1 MSKTSLKP
9 INYSS
14 GVPTVTPCPT
24 RMVKKIY
31 ENPESIKNWVNARDK
46 ELNDK
51 IEKIYNKIHQEIADI
66 SSGLEG
72 LEIKDFRGTDA
83 IDVVS
88 LSEYNEIRL
97 KIHNDDKVLTQDS
110 EGIRVVLDSFFDPAT
125 KNLKILGKEG
135 QTVTECQ
142 IDISGGSGE
151 GSIDTSDFYTKEEID
166 NKGFLTQSD
175 VKTVNGESI
184 VGQGNIS
191 LNTLTNEQMSQIQAL
206 LALGIRLDTKRNI
219 LSIGG
224 KRYQLTES
232 TQDLTGKYYI
242 GVTNTL
248 NKTAFSLMT
257 TTEIL
262 SVAEEKDISMLDT
275 GVDVYN
281 VTKNLIFLMIP
292 DNIVIDKITM
302 GEPPLMTTWAN
313 SEWTDS
319 TIWKQTHEDI
329 VIDGITYHL
338 YGYRAVDM
346 EQSTPTKFQIYLH
359 KS

>member
-9 INYSS
+9 IDYSS
-14 GVPTVTPCPT
+14 GVPTVTHCPT
-24 RMVKKIY
+24 RIVKKIY
-31 ENPESIKNWVNARDK
+31 ENPESIKNWVNARDR

-51 IEKIYNKIHQEIADI
+51 IEKIYNKIHQEISDI
-66 SSGLEG
+66 SSGFGGKSL
-72 LEIKDFRGTDA
+72 RGVDA
-83 IDVVS
+83 IDVVP

-110 EGIRVVLDSFFDPAT
+110 EGLRVVLDSSFDPTT
-125 KNLKILGKEG
+125 KNLRILGKEG
-135 QTVTECQ
+135 QTVTECK
-142 IDISGGSGE
+142 IDIAG
-151 GSIDTSDFYTKEEID
+151 GSIDTSNFYTKKEID
-166 NKGFLTQSD
+166 DKGFLSQD
-175 VKTVNGESI
+175 NVKTVNGESI

-191 LNTLTNEQMSQIQAL
+191 LNTLTDEQLSQIQTI
-206 LALGIRLDTKRNI
+206 LALGITLDAERNI

-224 KRYQLTES
+224 KSYQLTEAS
-232 TQDLTGKYYI
+232 QDLTGRYYI

-248 NKTAFSLMT
+248 NKTAFSLMST
-257 TTEIL
+257 EEIL
-262 SVAEEKDISMLDT
+262 SVAEEKYISMLDSK
-275 GVDVYN
+275 VEVYD

-302 GEPPLMTTWAN
+302 GECPLMTVWAN
-313 SEWTDS
+313 SEWTDN

-329 VIDGITYHL
+329 VIDDITYHL

>member
-9 INYSS
+9 IDYSS
-14 GVPTVTPCPT
+14 GVPTVTHCPT
-24 RMVKKIY
+24 RIVKKIY
-31 ENPESIKNWVNARDK
+31 ENPESIKNWVNARDR

-51 IEKIYNKIHQEIADI
+51 IEKIYNKIHQEISDI
-66 SSGLEG
+66 SSGFGGKG
-72 LEIKDFRGTDA
+72 LRGADA
-83 IDVVS
+83 IDVVP

-110 EGIRVVLDSFFDPAT
+110 EGIRVVLDSSFDPTT
-125 KNLKILGKEG
+125 KNLRILGKEG
-135 QTVTECQ
+135 QTVTECK
-142 IDISGGSGE
+142 IDIAGGSGG
-151 GSIDTSDFYTKEEID
+151 GSIDTSNFYTKKEID
-166 NKGFLTQSD
+166 DKGFLSQD
-175 VKTVNGESI
+175 NVKTVNGESI

-191 LNTLTNEQMSQIQAL
+191 LNTLTDEQLSQLQTL
-206 LALGIRLDTKRNI
+206 LALGITLDAERNI

-224 KRYQLTES
+224 KKYQLTEEKS
-232 TQDLTGKYYI
+232 GRYYI
-242 GVTNTL
+242 GVTSTL
-248 NKTAFSLMT
+248 NKTAFSLMST
-257 TTEIL
+257 EEIL
-262 SVAEEKDISMLDT
+262 SVAEEKYISMLNS
-275 GVDVYN
+275 GVEVYD

-302 GEPPLMTTWAN
+302 GEPPLMTVWAN
-313 SEWTDS
+313 SEWTDN

-329 VIDGITYHL
+329 VIDDITYHL

>member
-9 INYSS
+9 IDYSS
-14 GVPTVTPCPT
+14 GVPTVSPCPT
-24 RMVKKIY
+24 RIVKKIY
-31 ENPESIKNWVNARDK
+31 ENPESIKNWVNARDR

-51 IEKIYNKIHQEIADI
+51 IEKIYNKIHQEISDI
-66 SSGLEG
+66 SSGFGGKG
-72 LEIKDFRGTDA
+72 LRGADA
-83 IDVVS
+83 IDVVP

-110 EGIRVVLDSFFDPAT
+110 EGIRVVLDSSFDPTT
-125 KNLKILGKEG
+125 KNLRILGKEG
-135 QTVTECQ
+135 QTVTECK
-142 IDISGGSGE
+142 IDIAG
-151 GSIDTSDFYTKEEID
+151 GSIDTSNFYTKKEID
-166 NKGFLTQSD
+166 DKGFLSQD
-175 VKTVNGESI
+175 NVKTVNGESI

-191 LNTLTNEQMSQIQAL
+191 LNTLTDEQLSQIQTI
-206 LALGIRLDTKRNI
+206 LALGITLDAERNI

-224 KRYQLTES
+224 KSYQLTEAS
-232 TQDLTGKYYI
+232 QDLTDRYYI
-242 GVTNTL
+242 GVTSTL
-248 NKTAFSLMT
+248 NKTAFSLMST
-257 TTEIL
+257 EEIL
-262 SVAEEKDISMLDT
+262 SVAEEKYISMLNS
-275 GVDVYN
+275 GVEVYD

-302 GEPPLMTTWAN
+302 GECPLMTVWAN
-313 SEWTDS
+313 SEWTDN

-329 VIDGITYHL
+329 VIDDITYHL

>member
-9 INYSS
+9 IDYSS
-14 GVPTVTPCPT
+14 GVPTVTHCPT
-24 RMVKKIY
+24 RIVKKIY
-31 ENPESIKNWVNARDK
+31 ENPESIKNWVNARDR

-51 IEKIYNKIHQEIADI
+51 IEKIYNKIHQEISDI
-66 SSGLEG
+66 SSGFGGKCL
-72 LEIKDFRGTDA
+72 RGADA
-83 IDVVS
+83 IDVVP

-110 EGIRVVLDSFFDPAT
+110 EGLRVVLDSSFDPTT
-125 KNLKILGKEG
+125 KNLRILGKEG
-135 QTVTECQ
+135 QTVTECK
-142 IDISGGSGE
+142 IDIAG
-151 GSIDTSDFYTKEEID
+151 GSIDTSNFYTKKEID
-166 NKGFLTQSD
+166 DKGFLAQD
-175 VKTVNGESI
+175 NVKTVNGESI

-191 LNTLTNEQMSQIQAL
+191 LNTLTDEQLSQIQTI
-206 LALGIRLDTKRNI
+206 LALGITLDAERNI

-224 KRYQLTES
+224 KSYQLTEAS
-232 TQDLTGKYYI
+232 QDLTDRYYI
-242 GVTNTL
+242 GVTSTL
-248 NKTAFSLMT
+248 NKTAFSLMST
-257 TTEIL
+257 EEIL
-262 SVAEEKDISMLDT
+262 SVAEEKYISMLNS
-275 GVDVYN
+275 GVEVYD

-302 GEPPLMTTWAN
+302 GEPPLMTVWAN
-313 SEWTDS
+313 SEWTDN

-329 VIDGITYHL
+329 VIDDITYHL

>member
-9 INYSS
+9 IDYSS
-14 GVPTVTPCPT
+14 GVPTVTHCPT
-24 RMVKKIY
+24 RIVKKIY
-31 ENPESIKNWVNARDK
+31 ENPESIKNWVNARDR

-51 IEKIYNKIHQEIADI
+51 IEKIYNKIHQEISDI
-66 SSGLEG
+66 SSGFGGKG
-72 LEIKDFRGTDA
+72 LRGADA
-83 IDVVS
+83 IDVVP

-110 EGIRVVLDSFFDPAT
+110 EGLRVVLDSSFDPTT
-125 KNLKILGKEG
+125 KNLRILGKEG
-135 QTVTECQ
+135 QTVTECK
-142 IDISGGSGE
+142 IDIAG
-151 GSIDTSDFYTKEEID
+151 GSIDTSNFYTKKEID
-166 NKGFLTQSD
+166 DKGFLAQD
-175 VKTVNGESI
+175 NVKTVNGESI

-191 LNTLTNEQMSQIQAL
+191 LNTLTDEQLSQIQTI
-206 LALGIRLDTKRNI
+206 LALGITLDAERNI

-224 KRYQLTES
+224 KRYQLTEAS
-232 TQDLTGKYYI
+232 QDLTDRYYI
-242 GVTNTL
+242 GVTSTL
-248 NKTAFSLMT
+248 NKTAFSLMST
-257 TTEIL
+257 EEIL
-262 SVAEEKDISMLDT
+262 SVAEEKYISMLNS
-275 GVDVYN
+275 GVEVYD

-302 GEPPLMTTWAN
+302 GECPFMTVWAN
-313 SEWTDS
+313 SEWTDN

-329 VIDGITYHL
+329 VIDDITYHL

>member
-9 INYSS
+9 IDYSS
-14 GVPTVTPCPT
+14 GVPTVTHCPT
-24 RMVKKIY
+24 RIVKKIY
-31 ENPESIKNWVNARDK
+31 ENPESIKNWVNARDR

-51 IEKIYNKIHQEIADI
+51 IEKIYNKIHQEISDI
-66 SSGLEG
+66 SSGFGGKG
-72 LEIKDFRGTDA
+72 LRGADA
-83 IDVVS
+83 IDVVP

-110 EGIRVVLDSFFDPAT
+110 EGLCVVLDSSFDPTT
-125 KNLKILGKEG
+125 KNLRILGKEG
-135 QTVTECQ
+135 QTVTECK
-142 IDISGGSGE
+142 IDIAG
-151 GSIDTSDFYTKEEID
+151 GSIDTSNFYTKKEID
-166 NKGFLTQSD
+166 DKGFLAQD
-175 VKTVNGESI
+175 NVKTVNGESI

-191 LNTLTNEQMSQIQAL
+191 LNTLTDEQLSQIQTI
-206 LALGIRLDTKRNI
+206 LALGITLDAERNI

-224 KRYQLTES
+224 KSYQLTEAS
-232 TQDLTGKYYI
+232 QDLTDRYYI
-242 GVTNTL
+242 GVTSTL
-248 NKTAFSLMT
+248 NKTAFSLMST
-257 TTEIL
+257 EEIL
-262 SVAEEKDISMLDT
+262 SVAEEKYISMLNS
-275 GVDVYN
+275 GVEVYD

-302 GEPPLMTTWAN
+302 GECPLMTVWAN
-313 SEWTDS
+313 SEWTDN

-329 VIDGITYHL
+329 VIDDITYHL

>member
-9 INYSS
+9 IDYSS
-14 GVPTVTPCPT
+14 GVPTVTHCPT
-24 RMVKKIY
+24 RIVKKIY
-31 ENPESIKNWVNARDK
+31 ENPESIKNWVNARDR

-51 IEKIYNKIHQEIADI
+51 IEKIYNKIHQDI
-66 SSGLEG
+66 SSGFGGKSL
-72 LEIKDFRGTDA
+72 RGADA

-110 EGIRVVLDSFFDPAT
+110 EGIRVVLDSSFDPTT
-125 KNLKILGKEG
+125 KNLRILGKEG
-135 QTVTECQ
+135 QTVTECK
-142 IDISGGSGE
+142 IDIAGE
-151 GSIDTSDFYTKEEID
+151 SIDTSNFYTKKEID
-166 NKGFLTQSD
+166 DKGFLSQD
-175 VKTVNGESI
+175 NVKTVNGESI
-184 VGQGNIS
+184 IGQGDIS
-191 LNTLTNEQMSQIQAL
+191 LNILTDEQLSQLQTL
-206 LALGIRLDTKRNI
+206 LALGITLDAERNI

-224 KRYQLTES
+224 KKYQLTEEKS
-232 TQDLTGKYYI
+232 GRYYI
-242 GVTNTL
+242 GVTSTL
-248 NKTAFSLMT
+248 NKTAFSLMST
-257 TTEIL
+257 EEIL
-262 SVAEEKDISMLDT
+262 SVAEEKDISMLDS
-275 GVDVYN
+275 GVEVYD

-302 GEPPLMTTWAN
+302 GECPFMTVWVN
-313 SEWTDS
+313 SEWTDN

-329 VIDGITYHL
+329 VIDDITYHL

>member
-9 INYSS
+9 IDYSS

-24 RMVKKIY
+24 RIVKKIY
-31 ENPESIKNWVNARDK
+31 ENPESIKNWVNARDR

-51 IEKIYNKIHQEIADI
+51 IEKIYNKIHQEISDI
-66 SSGLEG
+66 SSGFGGKSL
-72 LEIKDFRGTDA
+72 RGVDA
-83 IDVVS
+83 IDVVP

-110 EGIRVVLDSFFDPAT
+110 EGLRVVLDSSFDPTT
-125 KNLKILGKEG
+125 KNLRILGKEG
-135 QTVTECQ
+135 QTVTECK
-142 IDISGGSGE
+142 IDIAGE
-151 GSIDTSDFYTKEEID
+151 SIDTSNFYTKKEID
-166 NKGFLTQSD
+166 DKGFLAQD
-175 VKTVNGESI
+175 NVKTVNGESI

-191 LNTLTNEQMSQIQAL
+191 LNTLTDEQLSQIQTI
-206 LALGIRLDTKRNI
+206 LALGITLDAERNI

-224 KRYQLTES
+224 KSYQLTEAS
-232 TQDLTGKYYI
+232 QDLTDRYYI
-242 GVTNTL
+242 GVTSTL
-248 NKTAFSLMT
+248 NKTAFSLMST
-257 TTEIL
+257 EEIL
-262 SVAEEKDISMLDT
+262 SVAEEKYISMLNS
-275 GVDVYN
+275 GVEVYD

-302 GEPPLMTTWAN
+302 GECPLMTVWAN
-313 SEWTDS
+313 SEWTDN

-329 VIDGITYHL
+329 VIDDITYHL

>member
-9 INYSS
+9 IDYSS
-14 GVPTVTPCPT
+14 GVPTVTHCPT
-24 RMVKKIY
+24 RIVKKIY
-31 ENPESIKNWVNARDK
+31 ENPESIKNWVNARDR

-51 IEKIYNKIHQEIADI
+51 IEKIYNKIHQEISDI
-66 SSGLEG
+66 SSGFGGKCL
-72 LEIKDFRGTDA
+72 RGADA
-83 IDVVS
+83 IDVVP

-110 EGIRVVLDSFFDPAT
+110 EGLRVVLDSSFDPTT
-125 KNLKILGKEG
+125 KNLRILGKEG
-135 QTVTECQ
+135 QTVTECK
-142 IDISGGSGE
+142 IDIAGE
-151 GSIDTSDFYTKEEID
+151 SIDTSNFYTKKEID
-166 NKGFLTQSD
+166 DKGFLTQD
-175 VKTVNGESI
+175 NVKTVNGESI

-191 LNTLTNEQMSQIQAL
+191 LNTLTDEQLSQIQTI
-206 LALGIRLDTKRNI
+206 LALGITLDPERNI

-224 KRYQLTES
+224 KRYQLTEAS
-232 TQDLTGKYYI
+232 QDLTDRYYI
-242 GVTNTL
+242 GVTSTL
-248 NKTAFSLMT
+248 NKTAFSLMST
-257 TTEIL
+257 EEIL
-262 SVAEEKDISMLDT
+262 SVAEEKYISMLDSR
-275 GVDVYN
+275 VEVYD

-302 GEPPLMTTWAN
+302 GECPLMTVWVN
-313 SEWTDS
+313 SEWTDN

-329 VIDGITYHL
+329 VIDDITYHL

>member
-9 INYSS
+9 IDYSS

-24 RMVKKIY
+24 RIVKKIY
-31 ENPESIKNWVNARDK
+31 ENPESIKNWVNARDR

-51 IEKIYNKIHQEIADI
+51 IEKIYNKIHQEISDI
-66 SSGLEG
+66 SSGFGGKCLKG
-72 LEIKDFRGTDA
+72 ADA

-110 EGIRVVLDSFFDPAT
+110 EGLRVVLDSSFDPTT
-125 KNLKILGKEG
+125 KNLRILGKEG
-135 QTVTECQ
+135 QTVTECK
-142 IDISGGSGE
+142 IDIAG
-151 GSIDTSDFYTKEEID
+151 GSIDTSNFYTKKEID
-166 NKGFLTQSD
+166 DKGFLSQD
-175 VKTVNGESI
+175 NVKTVNGESI

-191 LNTLTNEQMSQIQAL
+191 LNTLTDEQLSQIQTI
-206 LALGIRLDTKRNI
+206 LALGITLDAERNI

-224 KRYQLTES
+224 KKYQLTEEKS
-232 TQDLTGKYYI
+232 GRYYI
-242 GVTNTL
+242 GVTSTL
-248 NKTAFSLMT
+248 NKTAFSLMST
-257 TTEIL
+257 EEIL
-262 SVAEEKDISMLDT
+262 SVAEEKYISMLDSR
-275 GVDVYN
+275 VEVYD

-302 GEPPLMTTWAN
+302 GEPPLMTVWAN
-313 SEWTDS
+313 SEWTDN

-329 VIDGITYHL
+329 VIDDITYHL

>member
-9 INYSS
+9 IDYSS

-24 RMVKKIY
+24 RIVKKIY
-31 ENPESIKNWVNARDK
+31 ENPESIKNWVNARDR

-51 IEKIYNKIHQEIADI
+51 IEKIYNKIHQDI
-66 SSGLEG
+66 SSGFGGKSL
-72 LEIKDFRGTDA
+72 RGADA

-110 EGIRVVLDSFFDPAT
+110 EGLRVVLDSSFDPTT
-125 KNLKILGKEG
+125 KNLRILGKEG
-135 QTVTECQ
+135 QTVTECK
-142 IDISGGSGE
+142 IDIAGE
-151 GSIDTSDFYTKEEID
+151 SIDTSNFYTKKEID
-166 NKGFLTQSD
+166 DKGFLSQD
-175 VKTVNGESI
+175 NVKTVNGESI
-184 VGQGNIS
+184 VGQGDIS
-191 LNTLTNEQMSQIQAL
+191 LNILTDEQLSQLQTL
-206 LALGIRLDTKRNI
+206 LALGITLDAERNI

-224 KRYQLTES
+224 KKYQLTEEKS
-232 TQDLTGKYYI
+232 GRYYI
-242 GVTNTL
+242 GVTSTL
-248 NKTAFSLMT
+248 NKTAFSLMST
-257 TTEIL
+257 EEIL
-262 SVAEEKDISMLDT
+262 SVAEEKYISMLNS
-275 GVDVYN
+275 GVEVYD

-302 GEPPLMTTWAN
+302 GEPPLMTVWAN
-313 SEWTDS
+313 SEWTDN

-329 VIDGITYHL
+329 VIDDITYHL

>member
-9 INYSS
+9 IDYSS

-24 RMVKKIY
+24 RIVKKIY
-31 ENPESIKNWVNARDK
+31 ENPESIKNWVNARDR

-51 IEKIYNKIHQEIADI
+51 IEKIYNKIHQEISDI
-66 SSGLEG
+66 SSGFGGKSL
-72 LEIKDFRGTDA
+72 RGADA
-83 IDVVS
+83 IDVVP

-110 EGIRVVLDSFFDPAT
+110 EGLRVVLDSSFDPTT
-125 KNLKILGKEG
+125 KNLRILGKEG
-135 QTVTECQ
+135 QTVTECK
-142 IDISGGSGE
+142 IDIAGE
-151 GSIDTSDFYTKEEID
+151 SIDTSNFYTKKEID
-166 NKGFLTQSD
+166 DKGFLAQD
-175 VKTVNGESI
+175 NVKTVNGESI

-191 LNTLTNEQMSQIQAL
+191 LNTLTDEQLSQIQTI
-206 LALGIRLDTKRNI
+206 LALGITLDPERNI

-224 KRYQLTES
+224 KSYQLTEAS
-232 TQDLTGKYYI
+232 QDLTDRYYI
-242 GVTNTL
+242 GVTSTL
-248 NKTAFSLMT
+248 NKTAFSLMST
-257 TTEIL
+257 EEIL
-262 SVAEEKDISMLDT
+262 SVAEEKYISMLNS
-275 GVDVYN
+275 GVEVYD

-302 GEPPLMTTWAN
+302 GECPFMTVWVN
-313 SEWTDS
+313 SEWTDK
-319 TIWKQTHEDI
+319 TIWKQKHEDI
-329 VIDGITYHL
+329 VIDDITYHL

>member
-9 INYSS
+9 IDYSS
-14 GVPTVTPCPT
+14 GVPTVSPCPT
-24 RMVKKIY
+24 RIVKKIY
-31 ENPESIKNWVNARDK
+31 ENPESIKNWVNARDR

-51 IEKIYNKIHQEIADI
+51 IEKIYNKIHQEISDI
-66 SSGLEG
+66 SSGFGGKSL
-72 LEIKDFRGTDA
+72 RGADA

-110 EGIRVVLDSFFDPAT
+110 EGIRVVLDSSFDPTT
-125 KNLKILGKEG
+125 KNLRILGKEG
-135 QTVTECQ
+135 QTVTECK
-142 IDISGGSGE
+142 IDIAGE
-151 GSIDTSDFYTKEEID
+151 SIDTSNFYTKKEID
-166 NKGFLTQSD
+166 DKGFLAQD
-175 VKTVNGESI
+175 NVKTVNGESI

-191 LNTLTNEQMSQIQAL
+191 LNTLTDEQLSQIQTI
-206 LALGIRLDTKRNI
+206 LALGITLDAERNI

-224 KRYQLTES
+224 KKYQLTEEKS
-232 TQDLTGKYYI
+232 GRYYI
-242 GVTNTL
+242 GVTSTL
-248 NKTAFSLMT
+248 NKTAFSLMST
-257 TTEIL
+257 EEIL
-262 SVAEEKDISMLDT
+262 SVAEEKYISMLNS
-275 GVDVYN
+275 GVEVYD

-302 GEPPLMTTWAN
+302 GECPFMTVWVN
-313 SEWTDS
+313 SEWTDN

-329 VIDGITYHL
+329 VIDDITYHL

>member
-9 INYSS
+9 IDYSS

-24 RMVKKIY
+24 RIVKKIY
-31 ENPESIKNWVNARDK
+31 ENPESIKNWVNARDR

-51 IEKIYNKIHQEIADI
+51 IEKIYNKIHQEISDI
-66 SSGLEG
+66 SSGFGGKSL
-72 LEIKDFRGTDA
+72 RGADA

-110 EGIRVVLDSFFDPAT
+110 EGLRVVLDSSFDPTT
-125 KNLKILGKEG
+125 KNLRILGKEG
-135 QTVTECQ
+135 QTVTECK
-142 IDISGGSGE
+142 IDIAG
-151 GSIDTSDFYTKEEID
+151 GSIDTSNFYTKKEID
-166 NKGFLTQSD
+166 DKGFLSQD
-175 VKTVNGESI
+175 NVKTVNGESI

-191 LNTLTNEQMSQIQAL
+191 LNTLTDEQLSQIQTI
-206 LALGIRLDTKRNI
+206 LALGITLDAERNI

-224 KRYQLTES
+224 KSYQLTEAS
-232 TQDLTGKYYI
+232 QDLTGRYYI

-248 NKTAFSLMT
+248 NKTAFSLMST
-257 TTEIL
+257 EEIL
-262 SVAEEKDISMLDT
+262 SVAEEKYISMLDSR
-275 GVDVYN
+275 VEVYD

-302 GEPPLMTTWAN
+302 GEPPLMTVWAN
-313 SEWTDS
+313 SEWTDN

-329 VIDGITYHL
+329 VIDNITYHL

>member
-9 INYSS
+9 IDYSS

-24 RMVKKIY
+24 RIVKKIY
-31 ENPESIKNWVNARDK
+31 ENPESIKNWVNARDR

-51 IEKIYNKIHQEIADI
+51 IEKIYNKIHQDI
-66 SSGLEG
+66 SSGFGGKSL
-72 LEIKDFRGTDA
+72 RGADA

-110 EGIRVVLDSFFDPAT
+110 EGLRVVLDSSFDPTT
-125 KNLKILGKEG
+125 KNLRILGKEG
-135 QTVTECQ
+135 QTVTECK
-142 IDISGGSGE
+142 IDIAGGSGG
-151 GSIDTSDFYTKEEID
+151 GSIDTSNFYTKKEID
-166 NKGFLTQSD
+166 DKGFLSQD
-175 VKTVNGESI
+175 NVKTVNGESI
-184 VGQGNIS
+184 VGQGDIS
-191 LNTLTNEQMSQIQAL
+191 LNILTDEQLSQLQTL
-206 LALGIRLDTKRNI
+206 LALGITLDAERNI

-224 KRYQLTES
+224 KKYQLTEEKS
-232 TQDLTGKYYI
+232 GRYYI
-242 GVTNTL
+242 GVTSTL
-248 NKTAFSLMT
+248 NKTAFSLMST
-257 TTEIL
+257 EEIL
-262 SVAEEKDISMLDT
+262 SVAEEKYISMLNS
-275 GVDVYN
+275 GVEVYD

-302 GEPPLMTTWAN
+302 GEPPLMTVWAN
-313 SEWTDS
+313 SEWTDN

-329 VIDGITYHL
+329 VIDDITYHL

>member
-9 INYSS
+9 IDYSS
-14 GVPTVTPCPT
+14 GVPTVTHCPT
-24 RMVKKIY
+24 RIVKKIY
-31 ENPESIKNWVNARDK
+31 ENPESIKNWVNARDR

-51 IEKIYNKIHQEIADI
+51 IEKIYNKIHQEISDI
-66 SSGLEG
+66 SSGFGGKSL
-72 LEIKDFRGTDA
+72 RGVDA
-83 IDVVS
+83 IDVVP

-110 EGIRVVLDSFFDPAT
+110 EGLRVVLDSSFDPTT
-125 KNLKILGKEG
+125 KNLRILGKEG
-135 QTVTECQ
+135 QTVTECK
-142 IDISGGSGE
+142 IDIAG
-151 GSIDTSDFYTKEEID
+151 GSIDTSNFYTKKEID
-166 NKGFLTQSD
+166 DKGFLSQD
-175 VKTVNGESI
+175 NVKTVNGESI

-191 LNTLTNEQMSQIQAL
+191 LNTLTDEQLSQIQTI
-206 LALGIRLDTKRNI
+206 LALGITLDPERNI

-224 KRYQLTES
+224 KSYQLTEAS
-232 TQDLTGKYYI
+232 QDLTDRYYI

-248 NKTAFSLMT
+248 NKTAFSLMST
-257 TTEIL
+257 EEIL
-262 SVAEEKDISMLDT
+262 SVAEEKYISMLDSR
-275 GVDVYN
+275 VEVYD

-302 GEPPLMTTWAN
+302 GECPFMTVWAN
-313 SEWTDS
+313 SEWTDN

-329 VIDGITYHL
+329 VIDNITYHL

>member
-9 INYSS
+9 IDYSS
-14 GVPTVTPCPT
+14 GVPTVTHCPT
-24 RMVKKIY
+24 RIVKKIY
-31 ENPESIKNWVNARDK
+31 ENPESIKNWVNARDR

-51 IEKIYNKIHQEIADI
+51 IEKIYNKIHQDI
-66 SSGLEG
+66 SSGFGGKSL
-72 LEIKDFRGTDA
+72 RGADA

-110 EGIRVVLDSFFDPAT
+110 EGLRVVLDSSFDPTT
-125 KNLKILGKEG
+125 KNLRILGKEG
-135 QTVTECQ
+135 QTVTECK
-142 IDISGGSGE
+142 IDIAGE
-151 GSIDTSDFYTKEEID
+151 SIDTSNFYTKKEID
-166 NKGFLTQSD
+166 DKGFLSQD
-175 VKTVNGESI
+175 NVKTVNGESI
-184 VGQGNIS
+184 VGQGDIS
-191 LNTLTNEQMSQIQAL
+191 LNTLTDEQLSQIQTI
-206 LALGIRLDTKRNI
+206 LALGITLDPERNI

-224 KRYQLTES
+224 KSYQLTEAS
-232 TQDLTGKYYI
+232 QDLTGRYYI

-248 NKTAFSLMT
+248 NKTAFSLMST
-257 TTEIL
+257 EEIL
-262 SVAEEKDISMLDT
+262 SVAEEKYISMLDSK
-275 GVDVYN
+275 VEVYD

-302 GEPPLMTTWAN
+302 GECPFMTVWAN
-313 SEWTDS
+313 SEWTDN
-319 TIWKQTHEDI
+319 TIWEQTHEDI
-329 VIDGITYHL
+329 VIDDITYHL

>member
-9 INYSS
+9 IDYSS
-14 GVPTVTPCPT
+14 GVPTVTHCPT
-24 RMVKKIY
+24 RIVKKIY
-31 ENPESIKNWVNARDK
+31 ENPESIKNWVNARDR

-51 IEKIYNKIHQEIADI
+51 IEKIYNKIHQDI
-66 SSGLEG
+66 SSGFGGKSL
-72 LEIKDFRGTDA
+72 RGADA

-110 EGIRVVLDSFFDPAT
+110 EGIRVVLDSSFDPTT
-125 KNLKILGKEG
+125 KNLRILGKEG
-135 QTVTECQ
+135 QTVTECK
-142 IDISGGSGE
+142 IDIAGE
-151 GSIDTSDFYTKEEID
+151 SIDTSNFYTKKEID
-166 NKGFLTQSD
+166 DKGFLSQD
-175 VKTVNGESI
+175 NVKTVNGESI

-191 LNTLTNEQMSQIQAL
+191 LNTLTDEQLSQIQTI
-206 LALGIRLDTKRNI
+206 LALGITLDAERNI

-224 KRYQLTES
+224 KKYQLTEEKS
-232 TQDLTGKYYI
+232 GRYYI
-242 GVTNTL
+242 GVTSTL
-248 NKTAFSLMT
+248 NKTAFSLMST
-257 TTEIL
+257 EEIL
-262 SVAEEKDISMLDT
+262 SVAEEKDISMLDS
-275 GVDVYN
+275 GVEVYD

-302 GEPPLMTTWAN
+302 GEPPLMTVWAN
-313 SEWTDS
+313 SEWTDN

-329 VIDGITYHL
+329 VIDDITYHL

>member
-9 INYSS
+9 IDYSS
-14 GVPTVTPCPT
+14 GVPTVSPCPT
-24 RMVKKIY
+24 RIVKKIY
-31 ENPESIKNWVNARDK
+31 ENPESIKNWVNARDR

-51 IEKIYNKIHQEIADI
+51 IEKIYNKIHQEISDI
-66 SSGLEG
+66 SSGFGGKSL
-72 LEIKDFRGTDA
+72 RGADA

-110 EGIRVVLDSFFDPAT
+110 EGLRVVLDSSFDPTT
-125 KNLKILGKEG
+125 KNLRILGKEG
-135 QTVTECQ
+135 QTVTECK
-142 IDISGGSGE
+142 IDIAGE
-151 GSIDTSDFYTKEEID
+151 SIDTSNFYTKKEID
-166 NKGFLTQSD
+166 DKGFLSQD
-175 VKTVNGESI
+175 NVKTVNGESI
-184 VGQGNIS
+184 IGQGDIS
-191 LNTLTNEQMSQIQAL
+191 LNILTDEQLSQLQTL
-206 LALGIRLDTKRNI
+206 LALGITLDAERNI

-224 KRYQLTES
+224 KKYQLTEEKS
-232 TQDLTGKYYI
+232 GRYYI
-242 GVTNTL
+242 GVTSTL
-248 NKTAFSLMT
+248 NKTAFSLMST
-257 TTEIL
+257 EEIL
-262 SVAEEKDISMLDT
+262 SVAEEKDISMLDS
-275 GVDVYN
+275 GVEVYD

-302 GEPPLMTTWAN
+302 GEPPLMTVWAN
-313 SEWTDS
+313 SEWTDN

-329 VIDGITYHL
+329 VIDNITYHL

>member
-9 INYSS
+9 IDYSS
-14 GVPTVTPCPT
+14 GVPTVTHCPT
-24 RMVKKIY
+24 RIVKKIY
-31 ENPESIKNWVNARDK
+31 ENPESIKNWVNARDR

-51 IEKIYNKIHQEIADI
+51 IEKIYNKIHQEISDI
-66 SSGLEG
+66 SSGFGGKSL
-72 LEIKDFRGTDA
+72 RGVDA
-83 IDVVS
+83 IDVVP

-110 EGIRVVLDSFFDPAT
+110 EGIRVVLDSSFDPTT
-125 KNLKILGKEG
+125 KNLRILGKEG
-135 QTVTECQ
+135 QTVTECK
-142 IDISGGSGE
+142 IDIAGE
-151 GSIDTSDFYTKEEID
+151 SIDTSNFYTKKEID
-166 NKGFLTQSD
+166 DKGFLSQD
-175 VKTVNGESI
+175 NVKTVNGESI

-191 LNTLTNEQMSQIQAL
+191 LNTLTDEQLSQIQTI
-206 LALGIRLDTKRNI
+206 LALGITLDAERNI

-224 KRYQLTES
+224 KRYQLTEAS
-232 TQDLTGKYYI
+232 QDLTDRYYI
-242 GVTNTL
+242 GVTSTL
-248 NKTAFSLMT
+248 NKTAFSLMST
-257 TTEIL
+257 EEIL
-262 SVAEEKDISMLDT
+262 SVAEEKYISMLDSR
-275 GVDVYN
+275 VEVYD

-302 GEPPLMTTWAN
+302 GEPPLMTVWAN
-313 SEWTDS
+313 SEWTDN

-329 VIDGITYHL
+329 VIDDITYHL

>member
-9 INYSS
+9 IDYSS
-14 GVPTVTPCPT
+14 GVPTVTHCPT
-24 RMVKKIY
+24 RIVKKIY
-31 ENPESIKNWVNARDK
+31 ENPESIKNWVNARDR

-51 IEKIYNKIHQEIADI
+51 IEKIYNKIHQDI
-66 SSGLEG
+66 SSGFGGKSL
-72 LEIKDFRGTDA
+72 RGADA

-110 EGIRVVLDSFFDPAT
+110 EGLRVVLDSSFDPTT
-125 KNLKILGKEG
+125 KNLRILGKEG
-135 QTVTECQ
+135 QTVTECK
-142 IDISGGSGE
+142 IDIAGE
-151 GSIDTSDFYTKEEID
+151 SIDTSNFYTKKEID
-166 NKGFLTQSD
+166 DKGFLSQD
-175 VKTVNGESI
+175 NVKTVNGESI
-184 VGQGNIS
+184 VGQGDIS
-191 LNTLTNEQMSQIQAL
+191 LNILTDEQLSQLQTL
-206 LALGIRLDTKRNI
+206 LALGITLDAERNI

-224 KRYQLTES
+224 KKYQLTEEKS
-232 TQDLTGKYYI
+232 GRYYI
-242 GVTNTL
+242 GVTSTL
-248 NKTAFSLMT
+248 NKTAFSLMST
-257 TTEIL
+257 EEIL
-262 SVAEEKDISMLDT
+262 SVAEEKDISMLDS
-275 GVDVYN
+275 GVEVYD

-302 GEPPLMTTWAN
+302 GEPPLMTVWVN
-313 SEWTDS
+313 SEWTDN

-329 VIDGITYHL
+329 VIDDITYHL

>member
-9 INYSS
+9 IDYSS
-14 GVPTVTPCPT
+14 GVPTVTHCPT
-24 RMVKKIY
+24 RIVKKIY
-31 ENPESIKNWVNARDK
+31 ENPESIKNWVNARDR

-51 IEKIYNKIHQEIADI
+51 IEKIYNKIHQEISDI
-66 SSGLEG
+66 SSGFGGKSL
-72 LEIKDFRGTDA
+72 RGVDA
-83 IDVVS
+83 IDVVP

-110 EGIRVVLDSFFDPAT
+110 EGLRVVLDSSFDPTT
-125 KNLKILGKEG
+125 KNLRILGKEG
-135 QTVTECQ
+135 QTVTECK
-142 IDISGGSGE
+142 IDIAG
-151 GSIDTSDFYTKEEID
+151 GSIDTSNFYTKKEID
-166 NKGFLTQSD
+166 DKGFLSQD
-175 VKTVNGESI
+175 NVKTVNGESI

-191 LNTLTNEQMSQIQAL
+191 LNTLTDEQLSQIQTI
-206 LALGIRLDTKRNI
+206 LALGITLDAERNI

-224 KRYQLTES
+224 KSYQLTEAS
-232 TQDLTGKYYI
+232 QDLTDRYYI
-242 GVTNTL
+242 GVTSTL
-248 NKTAFSLMT
+248 NKTAFSLMST
-257 TTEIL
+257 EEIL
-262 SVAEEKDISMLDT
+262 SVAEEKYISMLDSR
-275 GVDVYN
+275 VEVYD

-302 GEPPLMTTWAN
+302 GECPFMTVWAN
-313 SEWTDS
+313 SEWTDN

-329 VIDGITYHL
+329 VIDDITYHL

>member
-9 INYSS
+9 IDYSS
-14 GVPTVTPCPT
+14 GVPTVTHCPT
-24 RMVKKIY
+24 RIVKKIY
-31 ENPESIKNWVNARDK
+31 ENPESIKNWVNARDR

-51 IEKIYNKIHQEIADI
+51 IEKIYNKIHQEISDI
-66 SSGLEG
+66 SSGFGGKG
-72 LEIKDFRGTDA
+72 LRGADA
-83 IDVVS
+83 IDVVP

-110 EGIRVVLDSFFDPAT
+110 EGLRVVLDSSFDPTT
-125 KNLKILGKEG
+125 KNLRILGKEG
-135 QTVTECQ
+135 QTVTECK
-142 IDISGGSGE
+142 IDIAG
-151 GSIDTSDFYTKEEID
+151 GSIDTSNFYTKKEID
-166 NKGFLTQSD
+166 DKGFLAQD
-175 VKTVNGESI
+175 NVKTVNGESI

-191 LNTLTNEQMSQIQAL
+191 LNTLTDEQLSQIQTI
-206 LALGIRLDTKRNI
+206 LALGITLDPERNI

-224 KRYQLTES
+224 KSYQLTEAS
-232 TQDLTGKYYI
+232 QDLTDRYYI
-242 GVTNTL
+242 GVTSTL
-248 NKTAFSLMT
+248 NKTAFSLMST
-257 TTEIL
+257 EEIL
-262 SVAEEKDISMLDT
+262 SVAEEKYISMLNS
-275 GVDVYN
+275 GVEVYD

-302 GEPPLMTTWAN
+302 GEPPLMTVWAN
-313 SEWTDS
+313 SEWTDN

-329 VIDGITYHL
+329 VIDDITYHL